1 MEVYLAFINHI
12 YSGVLYIL
20 DLEIQ
25 FTTFNNRPCIIY
37 FQDDRSSLY
46 TVISIATIVLSNDGS
61 EVPQMHGIVV
71 AAYYYN
77 QRSLLFKAIS
87 FS

>member
-1 MEVYLAFINHI
+1 M
-12 YSGVLYIL
+12 
-20 DLEIQ
+20 
-25 FTTFNNRPCIIY
+25 Y

-87 FS
+87 FSC